1 MKQVIQNILDN
12 YNTFSKGQKKIADYV
27 VNRFDKAAFMTAAK
41 LGEKV
46 GVSESTVV
54 RFASELGFSKYSKF
68 QTALQE
74 IVRTKLTS
82 VQRIEV
88 ANDRIGDTEKEI
100 VTNVLNRD
108 IQMIKST
115 LDLIDRDEFASAVDA
130 IVNAKKIY
138 ILGVRSSSSLAN
150 FLAFNFNLVFD
161 NVVFANSASGSEI
174 FESIFRIQP
183 DDVCIG
189 ISFPRYS
196 ARIIKAL
203 NYVNK
208 RGAKIVAITDN
219 NASPVSQLA
228 QYKLLACSDMVSFV
242 DSLVAPLSVINA
254 LIAACTFKKKDSV
267 MSNFEQFEAIWKD
280 SQTYQEN
287 TNSEQ

>member
-1 MKQVIQNILDN
+1 MSKVTKLINEN
-12 YNTFSKGQKKIADYV
+12 YSTFSKGQKKIADYV
-27 VNRFDKAAFMTAAK
+27 LNHFDKAAFITAAK

-54 RFASELGFSKYSKF
+54 RFAAQLGFAKYSKF
-68 QTALQE
+68 QNALQDM
-74 IVRTKLTS
+74 VRTKLTS

-88 ANDRIGDTEKEI
+88 ANDRIGDKDI
-100 VTNVLNRD
+100 LSNVLNRD

-115 LDLIDRDEFASAVDA
+115 MDIINNEEFEKAVDA

-138 ILGVRSSSSLAN
+138 ILGIRSSSALAN

-161 NVVFANSASGSEI
+161 NVVLPSQTSGSEI
-174 FESIFRIQP
+174 FESIFRINP
-183 DDVCIG
+183 EDVCIG

-196 ARIIKAL
+196 TRIVKAL
-203 NYVNK
+203 NYVKK
-208 RGAKIVAITDN
+208 RGAKIIAITDN
-219 NASPVSQLA
+219 NSSPVSQFA
-228 QYKLLACSDMVSFV
+228 QYNLLACSDMVSFV

-267 MSNFEQFEAIWKD
+267 IGNFAEFENIWKE
-280 SQTYQEN
+280 SQVYEDHSSDN
-287 TNSEQ
+287 E